1 MWPSQNIWTL
11 CTLLPGI
18 FAILGFVQT
27 KETNN
32 FIFKHILNFHD
43 TLFCKVLNAS
53 RSGVSAVAYSK
64 WPFDY
69 LSFTLLPHFYFILF
83 AKINKIDQQFHDT
96 LYFCKVLNAI
106 SEVEFLL
113 LHIVGMQ
120 KSKYTTG
127 WILNHPR

>member
-1 MWPSQNIWTL
+1 MKL
-11 CTLLPGI
+11 Y
-18 FAILGFVQT
+18 ILQGTQ
-27 KETNN
+27 
-32 FIFKHILNFHD
+32 
-43 TLFCKVLNAS
+43 CQQW
-53 RSGVSAVAYSK
+53 SGVSAVAYSK

-69 LSFTLLPHFYFILF
+69 LSNVSFLFNFF